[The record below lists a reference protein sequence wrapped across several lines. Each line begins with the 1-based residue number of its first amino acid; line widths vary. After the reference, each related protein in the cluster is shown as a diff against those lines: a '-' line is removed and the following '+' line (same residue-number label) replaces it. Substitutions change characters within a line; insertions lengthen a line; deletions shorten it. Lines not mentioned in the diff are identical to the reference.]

1 MKAPAL
7 ELGEIFRLHGPAY
20 LTTFRD
26 SLSHEQK
33 KALRAIAVCR
43 TAALGGHV
51 EQCDQCGYRK
61 ISYCSCR
68 NRHCPKCQGQARARW
83 LEHRAAELLPVEYF
97 HVVFTLPR
105 LLAPLA
111 LQNQRL
117 VYGILFRAAAETL
130 LQIAADPRHLGARI
144 GFLAVLHT
152 WGQNLHHHPHLHC
165 VVPGGGIASDQD
177 RWISCRRQFLFPVKV
192 PSRLFRAKFVAYL
205 KTAFRAQ
212 ELDFHG
218 ELKCL
223 GEKRNFV
230 QWLTRVAGT
239 EWVVYA
245 KPPFGGP
252 RQVLKYLA
260 RYTHRVVISNQRLVS
275 LENGRVTFRWKNY
288 ARASEPT
295 TMTLTAEEF
304 IRRLLLHVLPK
315 GFVKVRHFGFLAN
328 RGRRDNVLL
337 CRKLL
342 AASSTGPPG
351 LARHDSNSSD
361 PDANTVARCPRCKV
375 GSMKMVEILVP
386 QADAIGQSIAISLR
400 FFIWTRLDKDD
411 SP

>member
-7 ELGEIFRLHGPAY
+7 ELGDIFRLHGPAY
-20 LTTFRD
+20 LTTFGD

-51 EQCDQCGYRK
+51 DQCDQCGYRK

-68 NRHCPKCQGQARARW
+68 NRNCPKCHGQARARW
-83 LEHRAAELLPVEYF
+83 LEQRAAELLPVEYF
-97 HVVFTLPR
+97 HVVFTLPQ
-105 LLAPLA
+105 LIAPLA
-111 LQNQRL
+111 LQNQL
-117 VYGILFRAAAETL
+117 LAYGLLFRAAAETL

-165 VVPGGGIASDQD
+165 VVPGGGIARGQR

-192 PSRLFRAKFVAYL
+192 LSRVFRGKFIAYL
-205 KTAFRAQ
+205 KTAFRDG
-212 ELDFHG
+212 ELGFHG

-223 GEKRNFV
+223 EEQGKFIE
-230 QWLTRVAGT
+230 WLNRAAGT

-260 RYTHRVVISNQRLVS
+260 RYTHRVAISNQRLVA
-275 LENGRVTFRWKNY
+275 LEDGRVTFRWKNY
-288 ARASEPT
+288 ARAGEPA
-295 TMTLTAEEF
+295 TMTLKAEEF
-304 IRRLLLHVLPK
+304 IRRFLMHVLPK

-328 RGRRDNVLL
+328 RGRRENVVL

-342 AASSTGPPG
+342 AASSTVLPDLTPPP
-351 LARHDSNSSD
+351 RHSD
-361 PDANTVARCPRCKV
+361 EPETDTADRCPRCKI
-375 GSMKMVEILVP
+375 GSMRMLEILLP
-386 QADAIGQSIAISLR
+386 QADLVPASGAVQ
-400 FFIWTRLDKDD
+400 LDT
-411 SP
+411 S